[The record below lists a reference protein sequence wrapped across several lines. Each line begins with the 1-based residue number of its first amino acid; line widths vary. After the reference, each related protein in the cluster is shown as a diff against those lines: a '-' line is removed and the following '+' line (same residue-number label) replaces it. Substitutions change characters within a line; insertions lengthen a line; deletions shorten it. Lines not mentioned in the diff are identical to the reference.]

1 MKVKQSELAQL
12 VPFEQI
18 TPKKHHLP
26 NFAFQDSVSFTSTLI
41 LFTFGYNELFRFYT
55 TPR

>member
-26 NFAFQDSVSFTSTLI
+26 NFAFQDSVSFTSKLI
-41 LFTFGYNELFRFYT
+41 LFTFGYTRAVS
-55 TPR
+55 